1 MSGGGAGCTLVL
13 SPAFS
18 KHARILGAT
27 LNGKKL
33 GYKAEPGEQDQHVSV
48 EVNSPGEVSIQVADD
63 FGIVEDADLPPLG
76 SESVNL
82 KIFHEQWS
90 ADNQQLTIRL
100 AGVSGRAY
108 ELQAY
113 GAKIAVV
120 SGGELKQTA
129 GVQTIQIAFPAG
141 QARYVEREITIR
153 FWLVCDGREIAFDFD
168 LHAMAGD
175 HVSVLVLCGRS
186 RFELS
191 RFSVQVKCTRSLKF
205 VAGDACCRVQQ

>member
-1 MSGGGAGCTLVL
+1 MVLSPVVRGMLGISVDEARKTVRLAPHVPADWNSFSIHNLSACGGHYDIAFRRDARSVSFNVSGPGCTLAL

-18 KHARILGAT
+18 KHAKILGAT

-33 GYKAEPGEQDQHVSV
+33 AYRAEPGEQDQHVTV
-48 EVNSPGEVSIQVADD
+48 EVNSPGEIAIQVADD
-63 FGIVEDADLPPLG
+63 FGIVEDADLPALG
-76 SESVNL
+76 SESINL

-90 ADNQQLTIRL
+90 ADNRQLTIRL

-113 GAKIAVV
+113 GAKIATV

-129 GVQTIQIAFPAG
+129 GVQTIHIAFPAA

-153 FWLVCDGREIAFDFD
+153 F
-168 LHAMAGD
+168 
-175 HVSVLVLCGRS
+175 
-186 RFELS
+186 
-191 RFSVQVKCTRSLKF
+191 
-205 VAGDACCRVQQ
+205 